1 MRRRP
6 GFVWCHRT
14 TRDIVFRRVVM
25 DRSTNRIR
33 KQPAELAATS
43 TTTVAVKFTFQK
55 STVRMHVVRV
65 HPTRFRVRLWICGVY
80 LCLRARSRARIVMLL
95 LDMIGRLLCL

>member
-6 GFVWCHRT
+6 GFVWCHIT

-33 KQPAELAATS
+33 KQPAELDILEQIHPGS
-43 TTTVAVKFTFQK
+43 TRVEFQFK
-55 STVRMHVVRV
+55 G
-65 HPTRFRVRLWICGVY
+65 C
-80 LCLRARSRARIVMLL
+80 RSPVQPIS
-95 LDMIGRLLCL
+95 I